1 MAIPAP
7 AVAAFVNDVSTIT
20 ETFLNWLRVQLQKAI
35 DGVDGGTYTPLNLLT
50 IAGAGLAGIIG
61 GKLSF
66 GANGRFTVRVDT
78 TSLGDSATTFR
89 GSDLAEI
96 YFADVNLTGI
106 HNWDIDDTSSE
117 EGELC
122 LVACRNAG
130 TGRGV
135 IRSSSGPTTI
145 CLLPVT
151 PTTGVATVSW
161 VLLRMGT
168 SEWEAVAAHPDC
180 TI

>member
-1 MAIPAP
+1 MISNPGLKP
-7 AVAAFVNDVSTIT
+7 FVDFASKAGQS
-20 ETFLNWLRVQLQKAI
+20 FFNWVLTDLPKAL
-35 DGVDGGTYTPLNLLT
+35 DGVDGGSYSPLNLLT
-50 IAGAGLAGIIG
+50 IAGSGLAGIIG
-61 GKLSF
+61 GTLSF

-89 GSDLAEI
+89 NSDLAEI
-96 YFADVNLTGI
+96 YFADVNLTGV
-106 HNWDIDDTSSE
+106 HNWDIDDTSAE

-122 LVACRNAG
+122 LVACRNVG
-130 TGRGV
+130 SGRGV

-151 PTTGVATVSW
+151 PTTGLATVSW
-161 VLLRMGT
+161 VLLRMGA